1 MFAYVGCYTTP
12 DRRGR
17 GEGLAVHRV
26 DPASGAWTQV
36 QLVKDLAN
44 PSWLAVDRE
53 RRALYVAQ
61 GGGEHASAFAIDRA
75 TGQLEPLGQQATGG
89 VNGVSLAVDGSNRF
103 VVLANY
109 ASGTVAVLPIGAS
122 GALGPRTDLVTLIG
136 TPGPHRTEQNTSHP
150 HDVRFDRA
158 GRLVL
163 VPDKGFDK
171 TFVFRLDTASGKLA
185 AADPPAAT
193 ARPGAAPRHV
203 DVHPSQPW
211 AYVINELDSTIT
223 TYRLDPARG
232 ALEPLQVCPTLPPSF
247 TGRNTTSEIA
257 VAPSGRF
264 VYGSNRGHD
273 SIAVFA
279 VDPGTGVLSPVAWE
293 PTQGKT
299 PRFFALD
306 PSGTFLY
313 AANQDSDTI
322 VCFRVDQGSGKLSP
336 TGQVV
341 KTGSPSTIAFV
352 TT

>member
-26 DPASGAWTQV
+26 DPATGAWSQV
-36 QLVKDLAN
+36 RLVKDVVN
-44 PSWLAVDRE
+44 PSWLALDRE
-53 RRALYVAQ
+53 RRVLYAAH

-89 VNGVSLAVDGSNRF
+89 TNGVSLAVDGSNRF
-103 VVLANY
+103 VVVANY
-109 ASGTVAVLPIGAS
+109 ASGTVAVLPIEAS
-122 GALGPRTDLVTLIG
+122 GALGRRTDLVTLTG
-136 TPGPHRTEQNTSHP
+136 TPGPHPTEQTVSHP

-171 TFVFRLDTASGKLA
+171 TFVFRLDTATGKLVP
-185 AADPPAAT
+185 ADPPAAT
-193 ARPGAAPRHV
+193 AQPGAAPRHV
-203 DVHPSQPW
+203 DVHPTGPW
-211 AYVINELDSTIT
+211 VYVINELDSTIT

-232 ALEPLQVCPTLPPSF
+232 SLEPLQVMPTLPPSY

-264 VYGSNRGHD
+264 VYVSNRGHD
-273 SIAVFA
+273 SVAIFA
-279 VDPGTGVLSPVAWE
+279 VEPGSGTLGPVGWE
-293 PTQGKT
+293 PTRGKT
-299 PRFFALD
+299 PRFIGLD
-306 PSGTFLY
+306 PAGAMLY

-322 VCFRVDQGSGKLSP
+322 VAFRVDRQSGTLTP

-341 KTGSPSTIAFV
+341 AVGSPSTIVFR
-352 TT
+352 